1 MPSFRLSAVLPLNR
15 QSESITSKMRATQNN
30 HQRHTFRLL
39 VLMQQG
45 ENNFQ
50 LPSKAMIA
58 ALRNRNYDEFAQ
70 LLEEKSDENNVESE
84 EVSAEVSAAL
94 QSLRAAVYG
103 ARGAIGGSSS
113 IKAIIKCINV
123 FSSSIDI
130 VGHGLNIL
138 YYLVD
143 HPPNCQQALDNGIV
157 PVIILAMKTFVDDKK
172 IQSNACG
179 IIWVS
184 RKI

>member
-1 MPSFRLSAVLPLNR
+1 
-15 QSESITSKMRATQNN
+15 
-30 HQRHTFRLL
+30 
-39 VLMQQG
+39 
-45 ENNFQ
+45 
-50 LPSKAMIA
+50 MIA

-123 FSSSIDI
+123 FSSNIDI

-179 IIWVS
+179 IIWVIAKDMKVRVEKGEIDEVIS
-184 RKI
+184 LIKKATELQHFQNLEIGQRNPYRFKIVVPGRALHRLEE